1 MSRYTPT
8 QIHAL
13 ATVSLGV
20 VEAIEAGGDQGA
32 PASVLYAA
40 MQAQRATFTQFTGVM
55 DTLVRPGYLTLEHD
69 CYHSTKMTQEL
80 KTKLTNTLA
89 AFTS

>member
-1 MSRYTPT
+1 MSRMTPT

-20 VEAIEAGGDQGA
+20 IQAVEVAGEQGA
-32 PASVLYAA
+32 PAGVLYAA
-40 MQAQRATFTQFTGVM
+40 MQAQGASFTQFQSLMG
-55 DTLVRPGYLTLEHD
+55 TLVRPGYLTVED
-69 CYHSTKMTQEL
+69 NCYRSTPTTLEL

-89 AFTS
+89 GFVS

>member
-1 MSRYTPT
+1 MSRYTPA

-20 VEAIEAGGDQGA
+20 VEAVEAGGEQGA
-32 PASVLYAA
+32 PAGVLYAA
-40 MQAQRATFTQFTGVM
+40 MQAKGATYTQFTGVM
-55 DTLVRPGYLTLEHD
+55 DTLVRPGYLKLEHD
-69 CYHSTKMTQEL
+69 CYRSTETTQEL

-89 AFTS
+89 AFAS